1 MDLASEDTGAL
12 SYVRRKAG
20 AGVVGAGCIETDLLP
35 KDKAREAF
43 LRVAGELLPV
53 FRCINTLQRNLHLP
67 IARNEKRQAVPI
79 THAHNP
85 ARDRLPHG
93 GVSEGHDPEEQWQ
106 PEADELEWAG
116 TISEPFTVSAP
127 DSSAFGPLV
136 GRRIRDRSEGCS

>member
-20 AGVVGAGCIETDLLP
+20 AGVVSAGYIETDLLP

-53 FRCINTLQRNLHLP
+53 FRCINTLQPNLYLP
-67 IARNEKRQAVPI
+67 ITRNEKRQAVPI
-79 THAHNP
+79 THAHDT

-93 GVSEGHDPEEQWQ
+93 GVSEGHDPEEQRQ
-106 PEADELEWAG
+106 PEAGELEWGRNHFG
-116 TISEPFTVSAP
+116 TSHRFRPRFERFRAACRTQDPRP
-127 DSSAFGPLV
+127 K
-136 GRRIRDRSEGCS
+136 